1 MKAKLL
7 FIVFTLLCG
16 ITGLKAQVMVSES
29 FENAFPPTGWSL
41 YTGPN
46 SFPWQGST
54 TDPAVNGTRCMKQE
68 YSNAYGSDAWI
79 FSAGYPLTAGINY
92 RLSYWY
98 RTAQSG
104 SVMHFKVTLGRTP
117 TVNGQFGTTLGNFF
131 NVSTI
136 VYTQSAHVFT
146 VPETNVYYFAINSY
160 GLSNNGRL
168 LIDSIVLEQTSG
180 TACTGTLPPGVI
192 TGPSQICPDTSFT
205 LTNTGITSA
214 GVGYQWQSSGA
225 GLNNFTNIVGATS
238 NSYTTTQ
245 TTSTDY
251 RCIATCFYSGQS
263 SSSNIQTLISPAFCY
278 CTPPTSVCTQSHMSN
293 VTFAGINNIS
303 GCGVNGYTD
312 YSSSVAP
319 ANVSANTTV
328 PISVT
333 VGSGGLKYVT
343 AWIDYDHNGLFDAS
357 EYTQLG
363 NGNGVTLSSSISISP
378 TALPGLTRMRL
389 RLRAGS
395 YAGNPCSSYAPN
407 GGEAEDY
414 AVNITPYSCSGTP
427 AVGTISGITNTCP
440 ATNFTL
446 NLSGTYP
453 ALNIQWES
461 SPLGANNFTA
471 IAGATATSLTTSQ
484 AASTDYRVKVTCVAS
499 SLFAYSAI
507 KSVTSPAYCYC
518 PPSNNCTSTYIS
530 NVSFASINN
539 SSGCASSGDYTA
551 TVAAANITAGTNT
564 ALSLTVTAGQNGQA
578 VAWLDM
584 NRNGIFEES
593 EYKLI
598 GTGAGGVITGSYFIP
613 SNTLPGVTRLRV
625 KWLSDGSLPW
635 TTSCF
640 TLNNGETEDYSINIL
655 QAPIAMYFT
664 PFADTLYD
672 PSISVTVR
680 IVQRDVGLNATDSLK
695 PRLWAKRQGTNN
707 WKKFKGQLQSGTVN
721 DGNWIFAVN
730 NDTLGTRRNGC
741 DSVQFYFVA
750 QDLNVPSNI
759 GYLPEIGALHTN
771 VQTQVTPPNSLF
783 GYRLKPRMKDTVYV
797 SSSDCRYRSLSR
809 TNGLFQEINSR
820 KLEGDLTVIIESD
833 LQEDAANELT
843 GAGLNGYRLNIR
855 PDGNTLRT
863 LSQNVYRSSLI
874 KLNAVKNVN
883 IDGSYNGAGKFL
895 AITNAIGSSQYT
907 DSLSCVE
914 ISNVCDSI
922 TLKNIIFRHAAY
934 LINADPPGEHAIY
947 IRGSGS
953 KNIFILNNLF
963 TDVPSAIMSARHIG
977 VKGGNDKIVI
987 RGNEFNNFTR
997 AGIIAFGACQNW
1009 IIDSN
1014 HFYRTTVP
1022 FYPTSNC
1029 SAILTRGGGHTIT
1042 KNYIGGQAP
1051 FCAGGK
1057 MTFIDNPL
1065 GTISGIQVNGP
1076 TSAGTV
1082 IISNNRVDNIDM
1094 NLTVTARA
1102 NSFAGISAG
1111 DNDILVTNNIVG
1123 NPASSTATIT
1133 PLAGGIYG
1141 IGTGGTGSIDVKDNI
1156 VTSISNKT
1164 GNTPDYYNIFITG
1177 ISKGNGENGYTVFSS
1192 PGVVSGNNIYNIH
1205 NYNNAYNS
1213 ADLEAPFTAGIAMS
1227 GGANKLIEKNII
1239 HDISCNENAIA
1250 GIVYNSGDSA
1260 SLTTIQQNRIYDLN
1274 NTYAFSGHITGI
1286 RLNAVRNSVDIL
1298 NNQITINNN
1307 NQASPVNIWGIQ
1319 ETAGIGVYPNSKK
1332 RIIYNSIYIGGT
1344 TSSAGTSYLYN
1355 YSESNVAIDN
1365 RTIFNNI
1372 FYNERTG
1379 GTTGHL
1385 AYRVVST
1392 NMNQSLSNTVIDY
1405 NFYNLQDSLKF
1416 IKWGNTTVQSWT
1428 TWRNNNTFDDSSV
1441 VSTPVLTPALQLF
1454 VDKAQ
1459 GNLNIDSTKQ
1469 LCWTVHQKGK
1479 PFVNINKDY
1488 AASGVRS
1495 TDIVNGKTDV
1505 GSDEFNTP
1513 TPPPGFVALCGGG
1526 SGGIT
1531 SNVTGTNYQWQ
1542 ADTGSGFVNISN
1554 GANYSG
1560 INSLTLQ
1567 LLNVPTSWYGY
1578 KYRCLVDGS
1587 NYSLV
1592 QTLVFQN
1599 TWLGTV
1605 SSAWENPAN
1614 WSCNALPDGNTDVHI
1629 LQGPVLVSSNAICRS
1644 ANVGPGINI
1653 TIATGQ
1659 TLTITH

>member
-7 FIVFTLLCG
+7 LIVFTLLWG

-29 FENAFPPTGWSL
+29 FENAFPPAGWTLTTGV
-41 YTGPN
+41 N
-46 SFPWQGST
+46 SSPFQLST

-79 FSAGYPLTAGINY
+79 FSAGYPLTAGVNY

-104 SVMHFKVTLGRTP
+104 SIMHFKVTLGRAP
-117 TVNGQFGTTLGNFF
+117 TISAQFSTTLGNFM

-180 TACTGTLPPGVI
+180 TACTGMPPAGVI

-205 LTNTGITSA
+205 LINTGITGA

-225 GLNNFTNIVGATS
+225 GLNNFTNIAGATT

-245 TTSTDY
+245 TISTDY

-263 SSSNIQTLISPAFCY
+263 STSNIQAVTSPAFCY
-278 CTPPTSVCTQSHMSN
+278 CTPPASACTQSNMSN
-293 VTFAGINNIS
+293 VTFAGINNTT

-312 YSSSVAP
+312 YTSSVAA
-319 ANVSANTTV
+319 ANVSANTIV
-328 PISVT
+328 PIFVT
-333 VGSGGLKYVT
+333 VGSGGLKYVS

-363 NGNGVTLSSSISISP
+363 SGNGITLSSNISISP
-378 TALPGLTRMRL
+378 TALAGLTRMRL

-395 YAGNPCSSYAPN
+395 YAGNACSSYAPN

-414 AVNITPYSCSGTP
+414 AINITPYSCSGTP
-427 AVGTISGITNTCP
+427 AVGTISGVTNICP
-440 ATNFTL
+440 ATSFTL

-461 SPLGANNFTA
+461 SPLGTNNFTA
-471 IAGATATSLTTSQ
+471 IAGATTTSLTTSQ

-499 SLFAYSAI
+499 GLFAYSAV

-518 PPSNNCTSTYIS
+518 PPTNFCGSIYIS
-530 NVSFASINN
+530 NVNFGSINN
-539 SSGCASSGDYTA
+539 SSGCLASGDFTS
-551 TVAAANITAGTNT
+551 TVAAANITAGTT
-564 ALSLTVTAGQNGQA
+564 TPLSVTLTAGQAGQV
-578 VAWLDM
+578 VAWIDM

-598 GTGAGGVITGSYFIP
+598 GTGSGGVVSGSFFIP
-613 SNTLPGVTRLRV
+613 SNTLPGLTRLRV
-625 KWLSDGSLPW
+625 KWLSGGSLSGS
-635 TTSCF
+635 TSCY
-640 TLNNGETEDYSINIL
+640 TIVNNGETEDYNINIL
-655 QAPIAMYFT
+655 QAPVAMYFT

-680 IVQRDVGLNATDSLK
+680 IVQRDVGLNTTDSLK

-707 WKKFKGQLQSGTVN
+707 WKIFKGQLQSGTVN
-721 DGNWIFAVN
+721 DGNWNFAVN
-730 NDTLGTRRNGC
+730 NDSLGTRRNGC

-750 QDLNVPSNI
+750 QDLNIPSNL
-759 GYLPEIGALHTN
+759 GYFPEIGASHTN

-797 SSSDCRYRSLSR
+797 SSSDCRYQSLSR

-820 KLEGDLTVIIESD
+820 KLEGNLTIIVESD
-833 LQEDAANELT
+833 LQENAANDLT
-843 GAGLNGYRLNIR
+843 GTGLNGYRLTIR

-863 LSQNVYRSSLI
+863 LIQNTYPSSLI
-874 KLNAVKNVN
+874 KLNGVKNVV

-895 AITNAIGSSQYT
+895 AITNATGSSQYI
-907 DSLSCVE
+907 DSFSCVE
-914 ISNVCDSI
+914 IRNVCDSI
-922 TLKNIIFRHAAY
+922 TLKNIIFRHQAY
-934 LINADPPGEHAIY
+934 LINSDPPGESGVFV
-947 IRGSGS
+947 RGSGNR
-953 KNIFILNNLF
+953 NIFILNNLF
-963 TDVPSAIMSARHIG
+963 TDVPSAIMSARHIS
-977 VKGGNDKIVI
+977 VSGGNNNITI

-1022 FYPTSNC
+1022 FYATSDC

-1042 KNYIGGQAP
+1042 NNYVGGQAP

-1065 GTISGIQVNGP
+1065 GIICGIQAAGP

-1082 IISNNRVDNIDM
+1082 VISNNRVDNIDM
-1094 NLTVTARA
+1094 NLTVTFRA
-1102 NSFAGISAG
+1102 SGFSGISAS
-1111 DNDILVTNNIVG
+1111 DNDVLITNNIVG

-1164 GNTPDYYNIFITG
+1164 GSTPDYYNIFITG
-1177 ISKGNGENGYTVFSS
+1177 ISRGNSANGYTAFNS

-1213 ADLEAPFTAGIAMS
+1213 ADLEAPFTAGIAIS
-1227 GGANKLIEKNII
+1227 GGTNKLIEKNII
-1239 HDISCNENAIA
+1239 HDISCNEYAIA

-1274 NTYAFSGHITGI
+1274 NTYAYGGHIIGI
-1286 RLNAVRNSVDIL
+1286 RLKAIRNSLDVL
-1298 NNQITINNN
+1298 NNQVTINNN
-1307 NQASPVNIWGIQ
+1307 NQASEVNIWGIQ
-1319 ETAGIGVYPNSKK
+1319 ENPGIGVYPNAKK
-1332 RIIYNSIYIGGT
+1332 RIVYNSVYIGGT
-1344 TSSAGTSYLYN
+1344 ATGTATSYIYN
-1355 YSESNVAIDN
+1355 YLEGNVAIEN
-1365 RTIFNNI
+1365 QTIYNNI

-1379 GTTGHL
+1379 GTTEHL
-1385 AYRVVST
+1385 IYRVNSS
-1392 NMNQSLSNTVIDY
+1392 NMNQSLSNTIIDY

-1416 IKWGNTTVQSWT
+1416 IKWGNTSVLPWT
-1428 TWRNNNTFDDSSV
+1428 TWRNNNTFDDSSA
-1441 VSTPVLTPALQLF
+1441 VSTPVITPALQLF
-1454 VDKAQ
+1454 VNKAQ
-1459 GNLNIDSTKQ
+1459 GNLNIDSTNR
-1469 LCWTVHQKGK
+1469 LCWVVNQKGK
-1479 PFVNINKDY
+1479 PFANINKDY
-1488 AASGVRS
+1488 DASGLRS
-1495 TDIVNGKTDV
+1495 TDILNGKTDI
-1505 GSDEFNTP
+1505 GSDEFNTL
-1513 TPPPGFVALCGGG
+1513 TPPPGVVHICGGG
-1526 SGGIT
+1526 NSSII

-1554 GANYSG
+1554 NVNYSG
-1560 INSLTLQ
+1560 TNSTTLQ
-1567 LLNVPTSWYGY
+1567 VINVPTSWYGY
-1578 KYRCLVDGS
+1578 KYRCLIDGI
-1587 NYSLV
+1587 NYSEV
-1592 QTLVFQN
+1592 QTLVFRN
-1599 TWLGTV
+1599 VWLGTI
-1605 SSAWENPAN
+1605 SSVWENPAN
-1614 WSCNALPDGNTDVHI
+1614 WSCNALPDGNTDVYI
-1629 LQGPVLVSSNAICRS
+1629 LQGTVVIINGICRS
-1644 ANVGPGINI
+1644 LILGPGLNI
-1653 TIATGQ
+1653 TIASGG